1 MDFVGDTTKIEKT
14 PLLLTSSSTHVQT
27 IPSIVSMDII
37 NVEKTGYYFNIRNMM
52 TAALLEGQFTSIFK
66 NRMVPEGIQATT
78 AKKDSS
84 VPTKMIVVADADV
97 IRNDVQGY
105 GANAQVLPLGYD
117 QYMNQQFGNSD
128 FLLNSV
134 NYLTD
139 DDGWMQLR
147 NREVKLRLLNKAS
160 SIGARQFWQILNV
173 LLPVL
178 LLGIF
183 AAIYLFLR
191 KKKYTH

>member
-1 MDFVGDTTKIEKT
+1 
-14 PLLLTSSSTHVQT
+14 
-27 IPSIVSMDII
+27 MDII

-52 TAALLEGQFTSIFK
+52 TDALLEGQFTSIFK

>member
-1 MDFVGDTTKIEKT
+1 
-14 PLLLTSSSTHVQT
+14 
-27 IPSIVSMDII
+27 
-37 NVEKTGYYFNIRNMM
+37 
-52 TAALLEGQFTSIFK
+52 
-66 NRMVPEGIQATT
+66 MVPEGIQATT